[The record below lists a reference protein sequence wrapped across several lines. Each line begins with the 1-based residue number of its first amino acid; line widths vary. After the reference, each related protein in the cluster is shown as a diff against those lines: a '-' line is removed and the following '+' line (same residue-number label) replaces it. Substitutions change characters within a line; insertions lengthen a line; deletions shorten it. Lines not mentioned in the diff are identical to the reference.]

1 MIKKLTSLGFN
12 PNDPMIVKMNIAMND
27 LSYFIEVHSQNKKP
41 KVQENGEKVEYINI
55 REVKKLQEYL
65 DRKDQEKKIKT
76 LEKLQKI

>member
-41 KVQENGEKVEYINI
+41 KV
-55 REVKKLQEYL
+55 
-65 DRKDQEKKIKT
+65 
-76 LEKLQKI
+76 